1 MLLELLPDAFFFKF
15 TPQELSS
22 FLMRVNSNFLY
33 FLLKSLLS
41 YRLSSSVRMWS
52 TFFQQKVLLAEY
64 KRNIGVKGGGRTVL
78 WSRYFHQILALI
90 MSILL
95 YSNSPFRVSHL
106 KNFHWTS
113 ASLKILW

>member
-22 FLMRVNSNFLY
+22 FLMRVSSNFLY

-90 MSILL
+90 MSTLI
-95 YSNSPFRVSHL
+95 SFFIS
-106 KNFHWTS
+106 TS
-113 ASLKILW
+113 